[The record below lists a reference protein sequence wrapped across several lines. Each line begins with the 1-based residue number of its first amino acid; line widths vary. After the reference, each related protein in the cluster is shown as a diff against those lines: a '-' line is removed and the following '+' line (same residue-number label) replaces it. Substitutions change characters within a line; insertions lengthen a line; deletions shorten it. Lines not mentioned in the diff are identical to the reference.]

1 MTFEHLTEL
10 KEYITKRKEAFESK
24 ILGGPNPLE
33 DMHFCNNSKHL
44 DSTSQAIIKST
55 LKLVE
60 EGKTLHDQLF
70 NVVCY
75 RVVVDKKTIA
85 EMTGG
90 ENIFRVEK
98 MDDYVSYVKED
109 KTQPKGRYHLT
120 LQNEFLWRVPRHEI
134 FEQVVTDTTKKLPDF
149 IGMSQAEIFLDR
161 KLRKIR
167 GVGEFLAYQ
176 LSSDLLYVDAM
187 DIKVSFVPYHS
198 AGTGKGFEII
208 TGSKHYDEAV
218 IGMILSMNSVL
229 THKTKYTKNMIPSDA
244 CNVLC
249 EFTKYMSG
257 KKRSRSESLGVNYNT
272 ILFGYEEL
280 ITPKAICEWVAV
292 DWQK

>member
-1 MTFEHLTEL
+1 MTLEHLPEL
-10 KEYITKRKEAFESK
+10 KEYLTKRKEAFESK
-24 ILGGPNPLE
+24 ILGGENPLY

-55 LKLVE
+55 LKLIE
-60 EGKTLHDQLF
+60 EGKSLGHQLF

-75 RVVVDKKTIA
+75 RVVVDKKSIYD
-85 EMTGG
+85 MTNG
-90 ENIFRVEK
+90 ENIFRPEH
-98 MDDYVSYVKED
+98 MEEYIEFVKND
-109 KTQPKGRYHLT
+109 ATQPKGRYHLT
-120 LQNEFLWRVPRHEI
+120 LQNEYLWKVPRHEI
-134 FEQVVTDTTKKLPDF
+134 FEQVVTDTVKKLPDF
-149 IGMSQAEIFLDR
+149 IGKTQAEIFLDS

-167 GVGEFLAYQ
+167 RVGEFLAYQ
-176 LSSDLLYVDAM
+176 LSSDLLYIPEM

-208 TGSKHYDEAV
+208 TGSKKYDELV

-257 KKRSRSESLGVNYNT
+257 KKRSRSEVLGSNYNT
-272 ILFGYEEL
+272 VLFGYEEI
-280 ITPKAICEWVAV
+280 ITPKSIENWVAV
-292 DWQK
+292 NWQK

>member
-1 MTFEHLTEL
+1 MTLEHLPEL

-24 ILGGPNPLE
+24 ILGTVNPFE
-33 DMHFCNNSKHL
+33 NMHFCNNSKHL

-60 EGKTLHDQLF
+60 EGRSLDYQLF

-75 RVVVDKKTIA
+75 RVVVDKKSIFD
-85 EMTGG
+85 MTDG
-90 ENIFRVEK
+90 ENIFRPENMEK
-98 MDDYVSYVKED
+98 YVAFVKGD
-109 KTQPKGRYHLT
+109 KEQPKGRYHLT
-120 LQNEFLWRVPRHEI
+120 LQNEYLWKVPRHVI
-134 FEQVVTDTTKKLPDF
+134 FEQVVTDTVAKLPDF
-149 IGMSQAEIFLDR
+149 VGANQAEIFLD
-161 KLRKIR
+161 KQFRKIR

-176 LSSDLLYVDAM
+176 LSSDLLYVPAM
-187 DIKVSFVPYHS
+187 EVKVSFVPYHS

-208 TGSKHYDEAV
+208 TGSKNYDEML

-257 KKRSRSESLGVNYNT
+257 KKRSRSEALGANYNT

-280 ITPKAICEWVAV
+280 ITPESIEEWVAV